1 MQVPVKL
8 QDMCNVVSYPVLSS
22 RYVAVRERNMLRRR
36 WKRRVELNNGTSI
49 EDAEESERKYRS
61 KTEC

>member
-1 MQVPVKL
+1 
-8 QDMCNVVSYPVLSS
+8 MCNAVSYPVLSR

-49 EDAEESERKYRS
+49 DDAEK
-61 KTEC
+61 K